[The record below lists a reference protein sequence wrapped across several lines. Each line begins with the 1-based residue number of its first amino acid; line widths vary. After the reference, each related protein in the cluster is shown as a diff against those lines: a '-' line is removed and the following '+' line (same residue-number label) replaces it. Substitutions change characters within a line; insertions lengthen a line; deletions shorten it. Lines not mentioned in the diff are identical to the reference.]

1 MHIQTQ
7 QQCPYGH
14 GKARIEAGESSPG
27 TPKPLPKEDGK
38 FTIDD
43 IICPFQRVAY
53 NEGVLKV
60 DAEGNAT
67 NLPEVLKKY
76 AGASWFMTGVAN
88 NAAKK
93 LTHGNAWAAFKA
105 DDYNLQDLEDSS
117 LDHTA
122 DTQILR
128 NGFNQ
133 ERLDKALGFSTDGER
148 LTLGDLRRFQKS
160 NLEEEPGKRGEI
172 FGAAELAL
180 LVKVFGRVD
189 ANGTRFIRN
198 KDFVTIFKDN
208 KFPEDWSPPKAGSLN
223 VVSTAMVVKE
233 YFSSDTG
240 IDGAAQISEAAP
252 KASKQACPF
261 LSGQPYDM
269 AEAAKQHSDKLP

>member
-1 MHIQTQ
+1 MYIQT

-14 GKARIEAGESSPG
+14 GNARFETGDSSPG
-27 TPKPLPKEDGK
+27 TPGPLPKDDGR

-105 DDYNLQDLEDSS
+105 DDYNLQDLEEST

-133 ERLDKALGFSTDGER
+133 QRLDKALSFSSDGER
-148 LTLGDLRRFQKS
+148 LTLSDLRRFQKS

-208 KFPEDWSPPKAGSLN
+208 KFPEDWSPPKAGSLD
-223 VVSTAMVVKE
+223 VISTALVVKE

-240 IDGAAQISEAAP
+240 IDGAAQLNEAAP
-252 KASKQACPF
+252 KPTKQVCPF
-261 LSGQPYDM
+261 LTGQPYDV